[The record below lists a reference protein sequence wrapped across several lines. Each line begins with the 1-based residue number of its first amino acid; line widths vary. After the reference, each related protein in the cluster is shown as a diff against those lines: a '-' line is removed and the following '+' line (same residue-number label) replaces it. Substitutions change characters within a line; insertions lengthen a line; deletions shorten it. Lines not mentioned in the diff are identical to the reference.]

1 MSISRRGFLHSA
13 FVSAVAVGVFSQAA
27 VPAFGQNS
35 EAKDSKGYFQVP
47 PQVFSERSFH
57 FTQAT
62 FEPYLRSEFR
72 VTVGPYKVVKLTLI
86 KIEDQRTGRGLESA
100 EGECFSLL
108 FKADGKLSDLQQ
120 TYVLQHEA
128 LGKFSLFLVEA
139 GEKENEIHYLA
150 TINRMQPASSP
161 AASPQMKKESTRK
174 PQM

>member
-1 MSISRRGFLHSA
+1 MSISRRGFLQSA
-13 FVSAVAVGVFSQAA
+13 FVSAVAVGIFSQSA
-27 VPAFGQNS
+27 VPAFGQQS
-35 EAKDSKGYFQVP
+35 APKDSKGYFQVP
-47 PQVFSERSFH
+47 QQAFGERSFH

-72 VTVGPYKVVKLTLI
+72 VTVGPYKVVKLTLA
-86 KIEDQRTGRGLESA
+86 KVEDQRTGKGLESA

-139 GEKENEIHYLA
+139 GEKENDLHYLA
-150 TINRMQPASSP
+150 TINRMQPSGNPAS
-161 AASPQMKKESTRK
+161 SPQMKNERTRK
-174 PQM
+174 P